1 MSVQFHTTLRFDL
14 SWKSNVEIMKQ
25 SNGNWLN
32 KLPKLRYFSLKT
44 FIDDDWEFIYLKWL
58 LNNLNYVEKLQL
70 HLKNDR
76 LDERKSQEI
85 WKSLIDANFI
95 RQNCLPDRIKNL
107 SNFDFYICSQRQLP
121 FNDIEKITNSFK
133 NHSFFLDHQWTN
145 VNCFI
150 DPIMLSHHIFSCFT
164 NNFRFSHN
172 LIKYSNVFNWP
183 HIGDIW
189 CNLHPSLSLILQGV
203 NQLTPN
209 LSCIKIREQI
219 YMFTVP

>member
-1 MSVQFHTTLRFDL
+1 MDSKSL
-14 SWKSNVEIMKQ
+14 S
-25 SNGNWLN
+25 
-32 KLPKLRYFSLKT
+32 KLRYFSLKT
-44 FIDDDWEFIYLKWL
+44 FIYDDWQFIYLKWL

-70 HLKNDR
+70 HLKNDQ

-107 SNFDFYICSQRQLP
+107 NNFDFYICSQRQLS

-133 NHSFFLDHQWTN
+133 NHSFFLNHQWTN
-145 VNCFI
+145 VKCFF
-150 DPIMLSHHIFSCFT
+150 DPIMLSQHIFSSFKNT
-164 NNFRFSHN
+164 FQFSHN
-172 LIKYSNVFNWP
+172 FIKYSNIFNWP

-189 CNLHPSLSLILQGV
+189 FDLHPSLYLILQGI

-209 LSCIKIREQI
+209 LSCIKV
-219 YMFTVP
+219 YT

>member
-1 MSVQFHTTLRFDL
+1 L
-14 SWKSNVEIMKQ
+14 S
-25 SNGNWLN
+25 
-32 KLPKLRYFSLKT
+32 KLRYFSLKT
-44 FIDDDWEFIYLKWL
+44 FIYDDWQFIYLKWL

-70 HLKNDR
+70 HLKNDQ

-107 SNFDFYICSQRQLP
+107 NNFDFYICSQRQLS

-133 NHSFFLDHQWTN
+133 NHSFFLNHQWTN
-145 VNCFI
+145 VKCFF
-150 DPIMLSHHIFSCFT
+150 DPIMLSQHIFSSFKNT
-164 NNFRFSHN
+164 FQFSHN
-172 LIKYSNVFNWP
+172 FIKYSNIFNWP

-189 CNLHPSLSLILQGV
+189 FDLHPSLYLILQGI

-209 LSCIKIREQI
+209 LSCIKVYTSELIDFNQHIQVDLVNDSSAECVI
-219 YMFTVP
+219 P